1 MLTTLSHT
9 ILTSPLQELERSLQ
23 DHHVSA
29 LTTIAYHW
37 SQASGRDRHVISSL
51 MPSVW
56 VWAWHLIV
64 WV

>member
-37 SQASGRDRHVISSL
+37 SQASGRGHLNDHVIWCL
-51 MPSVW
+51 RPSVG
-56 VWAWHLIV
+56 VRV
-64 WV
+64 